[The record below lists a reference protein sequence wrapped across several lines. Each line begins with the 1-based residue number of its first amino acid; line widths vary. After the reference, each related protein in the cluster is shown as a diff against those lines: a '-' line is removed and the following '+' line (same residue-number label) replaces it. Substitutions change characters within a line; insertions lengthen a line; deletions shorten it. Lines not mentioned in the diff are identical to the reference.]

1 MYNSVSDC
9 GLQLCDSSCLTL
21 HFLTPGDVVRAIERL
36 DVMGVL
42 LVFGGHGGVR
52 DMGVKMEGERSG
64 EKRRG
69 MGGMGMEW
77 SCCL

>member
-1 MYNSVSDC
+1 
-9 GLQLCDSSCLTL
+9 
-21 HFLTPGDVVRAIERL
+21 
-36 DVMGVL
+36 MGVL

-69 MGGMGMEW
+69 MAGMGMEW
-77 SCCL
+77 SCFL